1 MTLVITNFENE
12 LIWHSA
18 GVTYQALGQMH
29 GDFKTFE
36 TVSTHNKHRIWPRK
50 QSKRA
55 VSEKV
60 FQLFKGEKDGG
71 GQREGLRLL
80 DLQGR
85 VGVKQLVIGGRTSSS
100 SRNFLVKVL
109 IWRR

>member
-36 TVSTHNKHRIWPRK
+36 TVSTHNQHRIWPRK
-50 QSKRA
+50 QKVRGLCQRKCSSCSRERKTEEARGK
-55 VSEKV
+55 VS
-60 FQLFKGEKDGG
+60 GC
-71 GQREGLRLL
+71 
-80 DLQGR
+80 
-85 VGVKQLVIGGRTSSS
+85 
-100 SRNFLVKVL
+100 
-109 IWRR
+109 